1 VIGPSAD
8 DTLGRNINIVIPSAL
23 RAAAIF
29 VSKPFDPTG
38 TVRNPK

>member
-23 RAAAIF
+23 RESQVGIASSRDLCVEAL
-29 VSKPFDPTG
+29 
-38 TVRNPK
+38 

>member
-23 RAAAIF
+23 REPQVGIASSRDLCVEAL
-29 VSKPFDPTG
+29 
-38 TVRNPK
+38 